1 MVPRPIDT
9 VGGWG
14 FPRHVEN
21 LGKVACEDR
30 IGLPQAMLDLVPP
43 EQRVALVTGAS
54 RGIGRAVA
62 RTFARSGMRVA
73 LNARGEKDLQ
83 RACRELAPHA
93 EVMAVPG
100 DLSDPTTTASILD
113 AVRERFGPVQILIN
127 NAGTAPSARFDRTGD
142 EMLGEALNL
151 HVSVPFRI
159 LRQAIREMGPGSC
172 AVQIASTAGLRGF
185 AFTTAYT
192 AAKHAMV
199 GLSRSLAAELGA
211 GPPRIYAL
219 CPGFVDTDITRRA
232 ADDIASRGRQTPEQA
247 LAALASMNN
256 IGRLHTPDE
265 VAAAVTHLV
274 TQQPPGCVYDL
285 DRDPPAFVE

>member
-1 MVPRPIDT
+1 MDTTTSWGPPPGPPAAAPRSWLGFQCARTHRMAPRPIDT

-30 IGLPQAMLDLVPP
+30 IGLPHAMLDLVPP

-100 DLSDPTTTASILD
+100 DLSDPTTAASILD

-127 NAGTAPSARFDRTGD
+127 NAGTADLRPLPRIRRHGHHPAGSRRHRISRTSD
-142 EMLGEALNL
+142 
-151 HVSVPFRI
+151 P
-159 LRQAIREMGPGSC
+159 
-172 AVQIASTAGLRGF
+172 
-185 AFTTAYT
+185 
-192 AAKHAMV
+192 
-199 GLSRSLAAELGA
+199 GA
-211 GPPRIYAL
+211 GAGSPGQHEQHRPPAHSR
-219 CPGFVDTDITRRA
+219 
-232 ADDIASRGRQTPEQA
+232 RGRRRGDAP
-247 LAALASMNN
+247 
-256 IGRLHTPDE
+256 G
-265 VAAAVTHLV
+265 